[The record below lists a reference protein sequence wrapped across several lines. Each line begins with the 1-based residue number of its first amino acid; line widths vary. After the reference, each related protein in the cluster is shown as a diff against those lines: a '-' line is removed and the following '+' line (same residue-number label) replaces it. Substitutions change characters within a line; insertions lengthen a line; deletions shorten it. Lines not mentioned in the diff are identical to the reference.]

1 MMAEN
6 RVTIGAIAVGAW
18 RDGLAAL
25 SAQRGVAL
33 AAFLALTLINLLPHL
48 WLQTPDAVVLKPGID
63 PLSAEVMSK
72 QIGNGLIG
80 LVSAVVAA
88 LALTPLA
95 IAVHRFILLGETTS
109 SYRLELGMRR
119 FRRFALYTFV
129 LQMIA
134 LSPTALI
141 FLFISVMRRIPP
153 AAMVLLGLGLFV
165 VMIAGTVVILV
176 LMVRLTLL
184 FPAVAVDAPRAGWN
198 RALDESR
205 GHFWRILL
213 ALLLTGLIGILVII
227 GAAIFQGIGAFLI
240 THGHLAPGA
249 VISSVGQAASNV
261 LMAAAF
267 VAAASRLY
275 RDFTGQAVPPTF
287 QAA

>member
-1 MMAEN
+1 MAEN
-6 RVTIGAIAVGAW
+6 RMTIGAIAVGAW

-33 AAFLALTLINLLPHL
+33 AAFLALTLINLVPHL
-48 WLQTPDAVVLKPGID
+48 WLQAPVASTLKPGID
-63 PLSAEVMSK
+63 PMSAEVLSK

-141 FLFISVMRRIPP
+141 FLFLAVMRRIPP

-165 VMIAGTVVILV
+165 VMIAGSVVILV

-184 FPAVAVDAPRAGWN
+184 FPAVAVDAPQAGWN
-198 RALDESR
+198 LALDESKGR
-205 GHFWRILL
+205 FWRILL
-213 ALLLTGLIGILVII
+213 TLLLTALIGILVII

-249 VISSVGQAASNV
+249 VISSVGLAASNV

-275 RDFTGQAVPPTF
+275 RDFAGQSALPTF
-287 QAA
+287 RTA